1 VTRNGR
7 SAPWKVSSR
16 WQTVALAVLTV
27 LLLVTGYLAL
37 TRDASP
43 PPFTPAADAAV
54 PMSGLAPTRPSMLFV
69 GDSFAAGSGTTGP
82 DLAYSCLTADLMD
95 WVCNLDAQGGTGY
108 ISDGSLNSRDFGPF
122 SSRLSADAA
131 RYRADIVIVDGG
143 RNDSSVEVKVVALA
157 AQNYLRGVR
166 AQWPRAALVVL
177 VPAFVNS
184 TPANFPF
191 AEQFGQQLREIVKP
205 LGGIVIDPMTDGWIP
220 PANAEALLDPDGVH
234 PNPDGHQYLA
244 QQLSSALR
252 AVGLSDVPITDIG
265 SKSPARPDDSSSRG
279 GGQPAQPPGVR

>member
-1 VTRNGR
+1 
-7 SAPWKVSSR
+7 
-16 WQTVALAVLTV
+16 
-27 LLLVTGYLAL
+27 
-37 TRDASP
+37 
-43 PPFTPAADAAV
+43 
-54 PMSGLAPTRPSMLFV
+54 
-69 GDSFAAGSGTTGP
+69 
-82 DLAYSCLTADLMD
+82 
-95 WVCNLDAQGGTGY
+95 
-108 ISDGSLNSRDFGPF
+108 
-122 SSRLSADAA
+122 
-131 RYRADIVIVDGG
+131 
-143 RNDSSVEVKVVALA
+143 VVALA

-220 PANAEALLDPDGVH
+220 PANAESLLDPDGVH

-265 SKSPARPDDSSSRG
+265 SKSPARPDDPSSRG